1 MLTKTSSSPILDQT
15 LTLIAHHA
23 SDIFRGMR
31 NFTILVIEDE
41 QDIRDLIS
49 FQLKSEGHDVLA
61 TESVDKAISLVE
73 TTPKIDLFIIDW
85 MLPGIMSGL
94 EFTKKLRGQKKFL
107 DTPIIM
113 ITALT
118 QPDNIVSALDAGADD
133 YITKPFDLNVLQAR
147 VRVQLRNLD
156 KTSDVLDDPLDFGD
170 LRLELSKCRVTVSG
184 DEVQLTSTEF
194 KILSLLASRPGHV
207 FTREQFINNIQG
219 ENIFVT
225 GRTIDT
231 HIAGLRKKMGST
243 ANMIE
248 TIRGIGYRFKD
259 LL

>member
-1 MLTKTSSSPILDQT
+1 MKNS
-15 LTLIAHHA
+15 
-23 SDIFRGMR
+23 
-31 NFTILVIEDE
+31 TIVVIEDE

-49 FQLKSEGHDVLA
+49 FQLKSEGHDVITA
-61 TESVDKAISLVE
+61 ESVDKAVSAVE
-73 TTPKIDLFIIDW
+73 RAQDIDLFIIDW
-85 MLPGIMSGL
+85 MLPGVMSGL
-94 EFTKKLRGQKKFL
+94 EFTKKLRAQKKYAE
-107 DTPIIM
+107 TPIVM

-118 QPDNIVSALDAGADD
+118 QPDNIVAALDAGADD

-156 KTSDVLDDPLDFGD
+156 RSEKSPEDLLDFG
-170 LRLELSKCRVTVSG
+170 LMKIEVNKCRVQVERAEVS
-184 DEVQLTSTEF
+184 LTSTEF
-194 KILSLLASRPGHV
+194 KILSMLASKPGHV

-231 HIAGLRKKMGST
+231 HIAGLRKKLGAA

-259 LL
+259 VI

>member
-1 MLTKTSSSPILDQT
+1 MKNS
-15 LTLIAHHA
+15 
-23 SDIFRGMR
+23 
-31 NFTILVIEDE
+31 TILVIEDE

-49 FQLKSEGHDVLA
+49 FQLKTEGHNVLL
-61 TESVDKAISLVE
+61 TDSVDKAITIVE
-73 TTPKIDLFIIDW
+73 KPEQIDLFIIDW
-85 MLPGIMSGL
+85 MLPGVMSGL
-94 EFTKKLRGQKKFL
+94 EFTKKLRAQKKYAE
-107 DTPIIM
+107 TPIVM

-118 QPDNIVSALDAGADD
+118 QPDNIVAALDAGADD

-147 VRVQLRNLD
+147 VRVQLRNIDKSVTTQDDTLD
-156 KTSDVLDDPLDFGD
+156 YGLMKIEIT
-170 LRLELSKCRVTVSG
+170 KCRVVVEK

-194 KILSLLASRPGHV
+194 KILSMLAQKPGHV

-231 HIAGLRKKMGST
+231 HIAGLRKKIGPA

-259 LL
+259 VI

>member
-1 MLTKTSSSPILDQT
+1 MKDS
-15 LTLIAHHA
+15 
-23 SDIFRGMR
+23 
-31 NFTILVIEDE
+31 TILVIEDE

-49 FQLKSEGHDVLA
+49 FQLKSEGHNVIA
-61 TESVDKAISLVE
+61 TESVDKAITIVE
-73 TTPKIDLFIIDW
+73 KPEKIDLFIIDW

-94 EFTKKLRGQKKFL
+94 EFTKKLRAQKKYAE
-107 DTPIIM
+107 TPIIM
-113 ITALT
+113 VTALT

-156 KTSDVLDDPLDFGD
+156 KSEQTQDDVLEFGPLKI
-170 LRLELSKCRVTVSG
+170 ESSKCKVSVEKE
-184 DEVQLTSTEF
+184 EVQLTSTEF
-194 KILSLLASRPGHV
+194 KILSILASKPGHV

-231 HIAGLRKKMGST
+231 HIAGLRKKIGNA

-259 LL
+259 TL

>member
-1 MLTKTSSSPILDQT
+1 MKHS
-15 LTLIAHHA
+15 
-23 SDIFRGMR
+23 
-31 NFTILVIEDE
+31 TILVIEDE
-41 QDIRDLIS
+41 QDIRDLIC
-49 FQLKSEGHDVLA
+49 FQLKSEGHNVILTD
-61 TESVDKAISLVE
+61 SVDKAISIVE
-73 TTPKIDLFIIDW
+73 GPEQIDLFIIDW

-94 EFTKKLRGQKKFL
+94 EFTKKLRSQKAHTE
-107 DTPIIM
+107 TPIMM

-147 VRVQLRNLD
+147 VRVQLRNID
-156 KTSDVLDDPLDFGD
+156 KAEKSPDDIHDFGIMKI
-170 LRLELSKCRVTVSG
+170 ETAKCKVTVEKE
-184 DEVQLTSTEF
+184 EVSLTSTEF
-194 KILSLLASRPGHV
+194 KILSLLASKPGHV

-231 HIAGLRKKMGST
+231 HMAGLRKKIGPA

-259 LL
+259 VI

>member
-1 MLTKTSSSPILDQT
+1 MKSC
-15 LTLIAHHA
+15 
-23 SDIFRGMR
+23 
-31 NFTILVIEDE
+31 TILVIEDE

-49 FQLKSEGHDVLA
+49 FQLKSEGHQVLVSD
-61 TESVDKAISLVE
+61 SVDKAISLVE
-73 TTPKIDLFIIDW
+73 RPEKIDLFIIDW
-85 MLPGIMSGL
+85 MLPGVMSGL
-94 EFTKKLRGQKKFL
+94 EFTKKLRSQKKYAE
-107 DTPIIM
+107 TPIIM

-147 VRVQLRNLD
+147 VRVQLRSVD
-156 KTSDVLDDPLDFGD
+156 KSAEQNNDLLDFGT
-170 LRLELSKCRVTVSG
+170 LKIEVQKCKVTVEG
-184 DEVQLTSTEF
+184 EEIQLTSTEF
-194 KILSLLASRPGHV
+194 KILSMLAQKPGHV

-231 HIAGLRKKMGST
+231 HIAGLRKKIGNA

-259 LL
+259 TL

>member
-1 MLTKTSSSPILDQT
+1 MKN
-15 LTLIAHHA
+15 A
-23 SDIFRGMR
+23 S
-31 NFTILVIEDE
+31 ILVIEDE

-49 FQLKSEGHDVLA
+49 FQLKTEGHNVIVA
-61 TESVDKAISLVE
+61 ESVDKAITIVE
-73 TTPKIDLFIIDW
+73 RPEKIDLFIIDW
-85 MLPGIMSGL
+85 MLPGVMSGL
-94 EFTKKLRGQKKFL
+94 EFTKKLKAQKAYA

-118 QPDNIVSALDAGADD
+118 QPDNIVAALDAGADD

-147 VRVQLRNLD
+147 IRVQLRNLD
-156 KTSDVLDDPLDFGD
+156 HDNESNDVLDFG
-170 LRLELSKCRVTVSG
+170 LLKIELSKCRVFVKK
-184 DEVQLTSTEF
+184 EEANLTSTEF
-194 KILSLLASRPGHV
+194 KILSILAQKPGHV

-231 HIAGLRKKMGST
+231 HIAGLRKKIGSA

-259 LL
+259 SI

>member
-1 MLTKTSSSPILDQT
+1 
-15 LTLIAHHA
+15 
-23 SDIFRGMR
+23 MR
-31 NFTILVIEDE
+31 NSTILVIEDE

-49 FQLKSEGHDVLA
+49 FQLKSEGHEVIVS
-61 TESVDKAISLVE
+61 ESVDRAITIVE
-73 TTPKIDLFIIDW
+73 RTEQIDLFIIDW

-94 EFTKKLRGQKKFL
+94 EFTKKLRSQKKYTE
-107 DTPIIM
+107 TPIMM

-118 QPDNIVSALDAGADD
+118 QPDNIVAALDAGADD

-147 VRVQLRNLD
+147 VRVQLRNVD
-156 KTSDVLDDPLDFGD
+156 KTEKNENDTLDFGMMKI
-170 LRLELSKCRVTVSG
+170 EVSKCRVLV
-184 DEVQLTSTEF
+184 DKEDVQLTSTEF
-194 KILSLLASRPGHV
+194 KILSMLALKPGHV

-231 HIAGLRKKMGST
+231 HIAGLRKKIGPA